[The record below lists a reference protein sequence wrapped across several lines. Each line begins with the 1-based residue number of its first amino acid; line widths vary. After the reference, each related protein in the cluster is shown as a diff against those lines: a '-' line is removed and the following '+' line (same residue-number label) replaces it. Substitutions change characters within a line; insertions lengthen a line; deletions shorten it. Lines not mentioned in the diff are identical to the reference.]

1 MEKKAKVGK
10 GKKRAEWDKAY
21 KFIFSTPL
29 IVEQL
34 MRKTAPGDWI
44 NDIDFSTLKKAPT
57 EFITENLAETRND
70 VIWCA
75 KFREQTIYIYIM
87 IEFQS
92 RNCFH
97 MPVRMLAY
105 VANLYL
111 ELIRSGNMEKGRKL
125 PPVFPIVISNAP
137 TPWKSPLSL
146 SELINV
152 PHKGLEKYIPSF
164 SYYIFDEHEWIK
176 QMDNPETILDLLL
189 KIEFAL
195 REDIKTEKIT
205 SPEQIKEIQKKIMGY
220 IDQLIELAN
229 GLPDEWKTLLRGF
242 ALLIKRALQKAGKT
256 NVLIHEIDWD
266 QISQPEEVGHM
277 LETTMKTW
285 YNQLA
290 EYWEGKGE
298 KKGIYWSITQIIYA
312 KFKES
317 GQSLIDRIQK
327 IDDEAT
333 LQKVCTATALAQT
346 PEEVMA
352 VISDSVKS

>member
-1 MEKKAKVGK
+1 MEKKAKT

-57 EFITENLAETRND
+57 EFITENLDETRND

-164 SYYIFDEHEWIK
+164 SYYIFDEHKWIK
-176 QMDNPETILDLLL
+176 QIDNPETILDLLL

-205 SPEQIKEIQKKIMGY
+205 STEQIKEIQKKIMGY

-277 LETTMKTW
+277 LETTMKNW
-285 YNQLA
+285 YDQLA
-290 EYWEGKGE
+290 DYWKEDGIKLNFHQTIKKLLKKRFQEQADAIMVLVE
-298 KKGIYWSITQIIYA
+298 KIEDCDT
-312 KFKES
+312 
-317 GQSLIDRIQK
+317 L
-327 IDDEAT
+327 DEIFDM
-333 LQKVCTATALAQT
+333 ALEKS
-346 PEEVMA
+346 PEEIRETCLKA
-352 VISDSVKS
+352 CSSPS